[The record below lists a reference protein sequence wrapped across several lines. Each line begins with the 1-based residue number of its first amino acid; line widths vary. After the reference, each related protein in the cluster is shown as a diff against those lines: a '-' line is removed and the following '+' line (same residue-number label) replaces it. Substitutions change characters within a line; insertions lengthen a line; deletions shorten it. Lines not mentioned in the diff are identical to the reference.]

1 MSRNDDPRD
10 ARRRTDRRDDRPAGD
25 PQQGRGR
32 VPKHARNVQVEG
44 VGLLGR
50 IDKINAD
57 KGFGFLNGAN
67 GIRYFFHFSACLPSE
82 SVTLETVSESSRR
95 ATFDNLYE
103 GERVKFSAVRD
114 AKGPRCELLVSLENP
129 MVDEG
134 AVAESLTAADEAST
148 GNKA

>member
-1 MSRNDDPRD
+1 MPRNDDPRD
-10 ARRRTDRRDDRPAGD
+10 QRRRPDRREDRQSRQLP
-25 PQQGRGR
+25 GRP
-32 VPKHARNVQVEG
+32 PKHSPNTPVEG

-50 IDKINAD
+50 IDKIVGD
-57 KGFGFLNGAN
+57 KGFGFISGAN
-67 GIRYFFHFSACLPSE
+67 GIRYFFHFSTCLPSE
-82 SVTLETVSESSRR
+82 SVKLETVSEGARR

-129 MVDEG
+129 MIDGPVEPITD
-134 AVAESLTAADEAST
+134 ASAQAAGEVL